1 MKKIINTIITISY
14 RDFTKFRR
22 DRTRILATFI
32 FPIVFVGILG
42 GSLQSNLGEAA
53 GYNLMIYIFT
63 GVLGQ
68 TLFQSTASGI
78 ISLIEDRTNDFSQEM
93 FISPVSRYSIILGKI
108 IGETTVALTQAIGI
122 IVFGLI
128 IGVPFG
134 FLDLFRILPAL
145 FVAAL
150 LGGAFGVL
158 VLSNLSSERAANQI
172 FPFVIFPQFF
182 LSGVFGPIKN
192 LPPVLSFLSLLSPM
206 RYAVDFIRSFY
217 YLGDPVYSEVV
228 LFSPAKNIIIISIL
242 FVSFI
247 FVGTYLFVSNEK
259 NR

>member
-1 MKKIINTIITISY
+1 MKKIINTVLTIAY

-32 FPIVFVGILG
+32 FPVVFVGILG
-42 GSLQSNLGEAA
+42 GSLQSNLGEVA
-53 GYNLMIYIFT
+53 GYNLMVYIFT

-78 ISLIEDRTNDFSQEM
+78 ISLIEDRVNDFSQEM

-108 IGETTVALTQAIGI
+108 IGETSVALTQAIGI
-122 IVFGLI
+122 IIFGII

-134 FLDLFRILPAL
+134 FIDLIRIAPAL
-145 FVAAL
+145 LVAAL
-150 LGGAFGVL
+150 LGGAFGVF

-192 LPPVLSFLSLLSPM
+192 LPPFLAFLSLLSPM
-206 RYAVDFIRSFY
+206 RYAVDFIRNFF
-217 YLGDPVYSEVV
+217 YLGDSSYSEVV
-228 LFSPAKNIIIISIL
+228 LFSPFLNLLIISTL
-242 FVSFI
+242 F
-247 FVGTYLFVSNEK
+247 FVFLSLGTYLFVVNEK
-259 NR
+259 NS